1 MEELTKKA
9 MNFLKNITEKDGVI
23 IVFNNDLDG
32 MCSCTIVKKYLNKLG
47 NNPYIISQ
55 PMPPD
60 KNLIRRMQTGVPN
73 KIIFL
78 DMAIDQ
84 SATVVKKIKGI
95 ADVLIIDHHLIV
107 QDLNSNNVI
116 HFNPRLKD
124 PKIYQSAS
132 YLSYK
137 IISKLDSNIEG
148 IEWIGALGAIADYDL
163 SSSQDLIK
171 EASKKYDLRKLHKAV
186 AILDSQKATR
196 AMTCEQIVAAL
207 MAIKDPEKILE
218 TQEFMKSYEEI
229 ENEKTGILSSAQ
241 DQSKTIGNLVLYEL
255 SSKFNLRSEI
265 STRLAEKQKDRFV
278 MVYEKVGKKINA
290 SVRNQSKKFN
300 VDKVL
305 KRAMEGLNGQ
315 AGGHEAAG
323 GVTIEEKDWN
333 QLIDH
338 ILAIIN

>member
-9 MNFLKNITEKDGVI
+9 MNFLKNIKEKDGVI

-47 NNPYIISQ
+47 NDPYIISQ

-95 ADVLIIDHHLIV
+95 ADVLIIDHHLIA

-137 IISKLDSNIEG
+137 IISKLDSSIEG

-171 EASKKYDLRKLHKAV
+171 EAQKKYDLRKLHKAV

-196 AMTCEQIVAAL
+196 AMTCEQIVGAL

-229 ENEKTGILSSAQ
+229 ESEKTAILSNAQ
-241 DQSKTIGNLVLYEL
+241 DQSKTVGNLVLYEI

-265 STRLAEKQKDRFV
+265 STRLAEKQKDKFV
-278 MVYEKVGKKINA
+278 MVYEKVGKKINS

-305 KRAMEGLNGQ
+305 KKAMEGLSGQ

-323 GVTIEEKDWN
+323 GVTIDEKDWN
-333 QLIDH
+333 LLIDN